1 MLALRLE
8 EKHIRLIFLSLSLS
22 LRSSTMMN
30 KYGSVDCKVEITTQ
44 WSLGQRQ
51 QQQQH
56 STLGSLLLL
65 CLLASSSHLFGQIA
79 LVSLTL
85 SALPVH

>member
-1 MLALRLE
+1 
-8 EKHIRLIFLSLSLS
+8 
-22 LRSSTMMN
+22 MN

-44 WSLGQRQ
+44 WSLGQQQQ

>member
-1 MLALRLE
+1 
-8 EKHIRLIFLSLSLS
+8 
-22 LRSSTMMN
+22 MN
-30 KYGSVDCKVEITTQ
+30 KYGSVDCKVEITQ
-44 WSLGQRQ
+44 WSLGE

-65 CLLASSSHLFGQIA
+65 CLLAASSHLFGQIA

-85 SALPVH
+85 PALPVH

>member
-1 MLALRLE
+1 
-8 EKHIRLIFLSLSLS
+8 
-22 LRSSTMMN
+22 MMN
-30 KYGSVDCKVEITTQ
+30 KYGSVDCKVEITQ
-44 WSLGQRQ
+44 WSLREQ
-51 QQQQH
+51 QQP

-65 CLLASSSHLFGQIA
+65 CLLASPSHLFGQIA